1 MAFHYLT
8 TAHTSHAVICIYR
21 SNKKREDMAE
31 QVQQL
36 EKDTVGLKDCSIR
49 AQADVE
55 RAELE
60 LKKEEAGLRVVQKKA
75 DSLSISDHSTAKS
88 AEGSFSGGGNVAAS
102 PSRSPADSRRTS
114 SSSLLLFSP
123 TKSPT
128 RAEVNGSSAT
138 SLDTLEKKVAVLE
151 EGLEEAKAR
160 RARAARE
167 AAEQLQSE
175 RSILHVRAY
184 VCTYEP

>member
-36 EKDTVGLKDCSIR
+36 EKDTVGLKDRLIR
-49 AQADVE
+49 AQCDVE

-60 LKKEEAGLRVVQKKA
+60 LKKEEAGLRAVQTKA

-102 PSRSPADSRRTS
+102 PSRSPSEGRRTSSS

-123 TKSPT
+123 TK
-128 RAEVNGSSAT
+128 
-138 SLDTLEKKVAVLE
+138 L
-151 EGLEEAKAR
+151 R
-160 RARAARE
+160 R
-167 AAEQLQSE
+167 EQ
-175 RSILHVRAY
+175 R
-184 VCTYEP
+184 